1 MWVLE
6 AILLVVLPYGMA
18 IICGAVTEAAG
29 KLVSG
34 YCSLG
39 GLALGIYFFEKHAAS
54 FGGLITRDHCI
65 GHPTMSVANGEP
77 ASAIIPDA
85 ECHLPFEIAR
95 ANFVWIHAG
104 MHRQHVADVSHV
116 THVNRPRPVSVRHEL
131 FTIGPKK
138 VRPTANEKRFLS
150 NFASDSAL
158 MAMSA
163 LGPAPSQRFFDVAAA
178 LVGCGHASGL
188 FVRWIWPLALMLC
201 ADRVP
206 IESTGHH
213 GFADFLPRSEFDLQ
227 FL

>member
-1 MWVLE
+1 MLMILAWSYIALCRGRRVDSDYGHGQYARAHLFLVAQRQPVCPTMWVLE

-54 FGGLITRDHCI
+54 FGGLITRDHRI
-65 GHPTMSVANGEP
+65 GHPTMSGARPLYPQKRTLSALCQWRAGKRDYTRCGMSSPFRDRARQLCLDTCGHASPARRRREP
-77 ASAIIPDA
+77 
-85 ECHLPFEIAR
+85 R
-95 ANFVWIHAG
+95 A
-104 MHRQHVADVSHV
+104 

-150 NFASDSAL
+150 NFASDSA
-158 MAMSA
+158 
-163 LGPAPSQRFFDVAAA
+163 
-178 LVGCGHASGL
+178 
-188 FVRWIWPLALMLC
+188 
-201 ADRVP
+201 
-206 IESTGHH
+206 
-213 GFADFLPRSEFDLQ
+213 
-227 FL
+227 